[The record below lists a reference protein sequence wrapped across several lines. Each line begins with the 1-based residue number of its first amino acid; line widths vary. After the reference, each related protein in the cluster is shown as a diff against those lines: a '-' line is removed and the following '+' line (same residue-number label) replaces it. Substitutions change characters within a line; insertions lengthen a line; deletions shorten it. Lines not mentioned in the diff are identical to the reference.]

1 MSHIDTGTLHEYLD
15 GGLSESRQAEVQS
28 HLAGCEACRTSLEE
42 ARDLS
47 RRSSALLAE
56 LEPGPAQAP
65 PWSEIAERAAA
76 RTPSTRTHGWRLNR
90 FAWAATI
97 AFAFAIGWASSGF
110 FGQLTELTPTEIA
123 TSAAERSADLDASL
137 SPKAGTEPT
146 STTESGARLSRQ
158 SELSDA
164 GTDIVPTVFTAQEAT
179 PATVLRETRA
189 EARVDR
195 SLEQASL
202 EPAPAPAIAADKSLA
217 DAVSVAGARMAE
229 EEELRSELPAGD
241 AVHFQLAATAED
253 AEEELWIDA
262 LSKKFSRERA
272 AYALYRALNETER
285 REVQAAAATLFFDIG
300 AEEAARRMG
309 GALRRLPDLE
319 LKRIEVVPGGAL
331 PDGIVGQPAIRQV
344 YEDAAGHH
352 IVLLQQ
358 LEEKSAKDESDGG
371 TPALTVSPTGRIAY
385 RWTDAHGYR
394 LILIAS
400 VSADSLRALA
410 DRVR

>member
-1 MSHIDTGTLHEYLD
+1 MKVNKMSHIDTGTLHEYLD

-76 RTPSTRTHGWRLNR
+76 RTPGTRTHGWRLNR

-110 FGQLTELTPTEIA
+110 FGQLTELTPTKIA

-146 STTESGARLSRQ
+146 STTESGAPTG
-158 SELSDA
+158 A
-164 GTDIVPTVFTAQEAT
+164 DIVPTAFTAQGRTQAT
-179 PATVLRETRA
+179 PTTARRETRA
-189 EARVDR
+189 EARDDR

-300 AEEAARRMG
+300 AEEAVRRMG